1 MATHLAGQCNPEAS
15 SSLDLSLL
23 IFQKLNEHLEQFV
36 LGNFRSNTGTQLI
49 DVLRYHIPDSPRTVH
64 GTRLNDGEHKLEL
77 LASWQHLG
85 QGDAVLT
92 SQQPAREQS
101 RVRMQLGAKGGTG
114 GHAPDAILL
123 VLAQCS
129 KCRHNLSHQMLR
141 LYDRGHFLK
150 RENERSSTKKTRG

>member
-23 IFQKLNEHLEQFV
+23 VFQKLNEHLEQFV

-85 QGDAVLT
+85 QGNAVLT

-101 RVRMQLGAKGGTG
+101 RVRMQLGAKGGRGDTHLTLSCSSWPSAANVG
-114 GHAPDAILL
+114 TISAI
-123 VLAQCS
+123 
-129 KCRHNLSHQMLR
+129 KCC
-141 LYDRGHFLK
+141 G
-150 RENERSSTKKTRG
+150 STTEATF